1 MNDRIQALSDV
12 ALNARPEFKLLVCL
26 ARTRLTPSD
35 NSTAH
40 SLMREGIDWNYFLAL
55 AWKHGLMPLSN
66 KHLLETFA
74 DCVPADYLKKVRA
87 DFHQNSARC
96 VLLASEL
103 CSVLEE
109 FERRGIAA
117 IAYKGPALAAQLY
130 GDLKLRAFVDLDVLI
145 APADVNRAGEVLVM
159 LGYQPHLQLSQAQEA
174 MLFRSE
180 CDRVYVK
187 DGNRILL
194 ELHWAVVPPFFS
206 LRLKTKDILAASQ
219 RVQLCSSSIRV
230 PTPEML
236 LLLLCVNGTKD
247 LWCVLERVC
256 AVNELVRSHPEL
268 NWKEVERI
276 SRDAGAFRML
286 LAGLDLA
293 RKLFNTPL
301 MDHIRHL
308 IEQDRSVANLSSLA
322 LLRLTG
328 DKAHQPGFWET
339 SRLRVRAI
347 ERRRDKLR
355 YCALRLLTPSF
366 HDCVPALPP
375 SFRFVYYGL
384 RPLRLLRIL

>member
-1 MNDRIQALSDV
+1 MNDRIQASTDV

-26 ARTRLTPSD
+26 ARTRLAPSD
-35 NSTAH
+35 KSQAH
-40 SLMREGIDWNYFLAL
+40 SLMRDGIDWNHFLAL
-55 AWKHGLMPLSN
+55 AWKQGLMPLSN
-66 KHLLETFA
+66 KHLLEAFA
-74 DCVPADYLKKVRA
+74 DCVPANHLKKVRE

-130 GDLKLRAFVDLDVLI
+130 GDLKLRTFVDLDVLI
-145 APADVNRAGEVLVM
+145 APADVNRAGEALVM

-180 CDRVYVK
+180 CDRVYLK

-206 LRLKTKDILAASQ
+206 LRLKTEDILAGSV
-219 RVQLCSSSIRV
+219 RVELCGNIRV
-230 PTPEML
+230 PTSEML
-236 LLLLCVNGTKD
+236 MLLLCVNGNKD

-256 AVNELVRSHPEL
+256 ALNELVVAHPEL

-276 SRDAGAFRML
+276 SRVAGALRIVL
-286 LAGLDLA
+286 VGLNLA
-293 RKLFNTPL
+293 RKLFGMALP
-301 MDHIRHL
+301 HKIIGL
-308 IEQDRSVANLSSLA
+308 IDRDRSVADLTSLA
-322 LLRLTG
+322 LLRLTK
-328 DKAHQPGFWET
+328 DRTDEPGLWET
-339 SRLRVRAI
+339 TRFRIRAI

-355 YCALRLLTPSF
+355 YCALRFLTPSF